1 MVTMRK
7 PNPPMKVTDETKS
20 NLGRVHYH
28 LACLHGADR
37 FPEIVQ
43 PYEENPENT
52 PNHDIYSVIF
62 HLCHA
67 ASLKNVPACLAL
79 ARARVGLDTSV

>member
-1 MVTMRK
+1 MVTKRK
-7 PNPPMKVTDETKS
+7 PNPPMKVTDETKN

-52 PNHDIYSVIF
+52 PSHDIYSVIF

-79 ARARVGLDTSV
+79 ARVRVGLDTSV

>member
-1 MVTMRK
+1 MVTKRK
-7 PNPPMKVTDETKS
+7 PNPPMKVTDETKN

-37 FPEIVQ
+37 FPEMV
-43 PYEENPENT
+43 EENPENT

-67 ASLKNVPACLAL
+67 TSLKNVPACLAL

>member
-1 MVTMRK
+1 
-7 PNPPMKVTDETKS
+7 MKITEETKS
-20 NLGRVHYH
+20 NLGRVHFH

-43 PYEENPENT
+43 SHGDRVEEKPS
-52 PNHDIYSVIF
+52 HDVFSVIF

-79 ARARVGLDTSV
+79 ARARVGLDTFV